1 MQGLTALQECSI
13 KTETNGIIL
22 WNAQMGGDSQF
33 HSKKLK
39 NEYISMGVMQETKE
53 IIMAIA
59 NLTIFFSCWSRWFWR
74 QDNCTTF
81 LVLFSYCP
89 CDNAIHNNQG
99 KKGNEG
105 ESYKRCRNKSLV
117 CFLVPVP
124 NSWYNSF
131 HFRRGSVW
139 SYKNK
144 VRGQRWRRTTCL
156 ECWSIV
162 LLRR

>member
-74 QDNCTTF
+74 QDNCSTF

-89 CDNAIHNNQG
+89 CDNAIHDNQG

-105 ESYKRCRNKSLV
+105 EVYKRCRNKSLV
-117 CFLVPVP
+117 CFLVVGCR
-124 NSWYNSF
+124 SLF
-131 HFRRGSVW
+131 QITIHLIL
-139 SYKNK
+139 
-144 VRGQRWRRTTCL
+144 VRDQFETVEIRCVEGDGDKPR
-156 ECWSIV
+156 V
-162 LLRR
+162 